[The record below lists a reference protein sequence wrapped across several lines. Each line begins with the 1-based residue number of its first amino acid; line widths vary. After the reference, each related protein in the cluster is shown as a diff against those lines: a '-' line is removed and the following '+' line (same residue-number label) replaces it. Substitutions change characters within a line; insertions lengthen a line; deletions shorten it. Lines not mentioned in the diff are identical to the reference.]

1 MHNYTRYD
9 LYNVST
15 ESFLRTRLEIVVIG
29 FWSFLPWVK
38 KRWEVREYAMYEC
51 VGQHRQYMGWF
62 SFLEEELTD
71 WFKSFETEEAA
82 IKYKLEN
89 M

>member
-1 MHNYTRYD
+1 
-9 LYNVST
+9 
-15 ESFLRTRLEIVVIG
+15 
-29 FWSFLPWVK
+29 
-38 KRWEVREYAMYEC
+38 MYEC

-62 SFLEEELTD
+62 SFVEEEITD
-71 WFKSFETEEAA
+71 CFKLFSTEEA